1 MAVMIKRT
9 ACSVGWL
16 IAVAWGFNLANLVL
30 GLPAVIGM
38 LLGAAVAAVVLI
50 DPTHRIWP
58 TPAIEAGRKA
68 SDRRRVVHASPTRT

>member
-1 MAVMIKRT
+1 MAAMVKRT
-9 ACSVGWL
+9 ACSVAWL

-30 GLPAVIGM
+30 GLPPVIGM

-58 TPAIEAGRKA
+58 ARALEAGRQAADHPGMVPA
-68 SDRRRVVHASPTRT
+68 SSTRT